1 MTDHDAWLA
10 QVTEETIEPERPIV
24 DPHHHL
30 WHHKETP
37 YLLPDLWT
45 DTGSGHNIEQTVFID
60 CTAEYRTSGPEA
72 MRPVGETEFVVKVA
86 AEAAKGPAGA
96 ARIGAIIGH
105 ADLMLGG
112 AVDEVLAAH
121 EQAGNGLFR
130 GIRHA
135 AGWDDSEVVRNSH
148 SNPPEHLYAEPAFR
162 EGMAELNRHGMVF
175 EAWHYHRQISE
186 LTDLARALPETTIVH
201 DHFGGPLGIGPYK
214 GKRDEIFAQWKTDI
228 SALAQCPNVAAKLGG
243 MAMAING
250 FGWHKGERPLT
261 SDELVAVQWPWYQH
275 CIEQFGP
282 ERCMFESNYPVD
294 KVSISYNVLW
304 NAFKKMTAEFS
315 AGEKESLFRATAM
328 RIYRLPPLT

>member
-1 MTDHDAWLA
+1 MTDHDTWLA
-10 QVTEETIEPERPIV
+10 QVSEETIEPERSIV

-30 WHHKETP
+30 WHHKDVP
-37 YLLPDLWT
+37 YLLPNLWA
-45 DTGSGHNIEQTVFID
+45 DTNSGHNIEQTVFID

-72 MRPVGETEFVVKVA
+72 LRPVGETEFVVRVA

-105 ADLMLGG
+105 ADLMLGE
-112 AVDEVLAAH
+112 AVGEVLSAH

-135 AGWDDSEVVRNSH
+135 AGWDASEVVRNSH
-148 SNPPEHLYAEPAFR
+148 SNPPEHLYAEPSFR
-162 EGMAELNRHGMVF
+162 EGMAELTRHGMVF
-175 EAWHYHRQISE
+175 EAWHYHRQIPE
-186 LTDLARALPETTIVH
+186 LTALAHALPETTMVH

-214 GKRDEIFAQWKTDI
+214 GKRDEIFEQWKTDI
-228 SALAQCPNVAAKLGG
+228 TALAQCSNVIAKLGG

-250 FGWHKGERPLT
+250 YGWHKAERPLT
-261 SDELVAVQWPWYQH
+261 SDELVAAQRPWYEH

-304 NAFKKMTAEFS
+304 NSFKKMTAGFS
-315 AGEKESLFRATAM
+315 DDEKESLFRATAM
-328 RIYRLPPLT
+328 GVYGLEPI